1 MTYFFKF
8 LKSILETIVIRIS
21 IFEQAPTDTE

>member
-8 LKSILETIVIRIS
+8 LKSILETVISIS
-21 IFEQAPTDTE
+21 IFEEAPTDTE